1 MVFTGPGLHGDRW
14 GLDDSTMLTDV
25 TGVEVVR
32 AGGPVPLSENGLEAR
47 INRMIGRRGVFVRWW
62 IDSVKRFELAPGQK
76 IDVILG
82 ELGPYETSLGV
93 EKLAARLGVPW
104 VADLQDPWALD
115 EMRLYPTA
123 LHRLADRKRMRSTLR
138 SAAAV
143 VMNTPEA
150 AARLLIAFPELR
162 RQRVV
167 SITNGFDAKD
177 FGRSVPEREDGAFRI
192 VHSGSLHTD
201 LAQQER
207 TAGRIRRR
215 LGGMPVPTVDFRTR
229 SHVYLMEAVD
239 EVLRTD
245 PSLQRVVEVHL
256 VGATTDADRQAA
268 ARYPFVHFHGQKSH
282 AEAVS
287 LLRTADLLFLP
298 MQDLPVG
305 VRAGL
310 VPGKTY
316 EYIASG
322 TPILAAVPDGDAR
335 EILLSVGTATVCRP
349 ADVDCLVRALRERIQ
364 AWRHGAPRPRPDP
377 AVVAQ
382 FEARNLTSVMAG
394 LLHEAAT
401 GATSGGT
408 PHG

>member
-1 MVFTGPGLHGDRW
+1 
-14 GLDDSTMLTDV
+14 
-25 TGVEVVR
+25 
-32 AGGPVPLSENGLEAR
+32 
-47 INRMIGRRGVFVRWW
+47 MIGRRGVFVRWW
-62 IDSVKRFELAPGQK
+62 IDSVKRFERAPGQE

-82 ELGPYETSLGV
+82 ELGPYETSFGV

-123 LHRLADRKRMRSTLR
+123 LHRLADRRRMRSTLR

-150 AARLLIAFPELR
+150 AARLLSAFPELR

-177 FGRSVPEREDGAFRI
+177 FGQSVPEREDSAFRI

-268 ARYPFVHFHGQKSH
+268 ARYPFVHFDGHKPH

-349 ADVDCLVRALRERIQ
+349 PDVDCLVRALRERIQ
-364 AWRHGAPRPRPDP
+364 AWRDGAPRPQPDP
-377 AVVAQ
+377 AVLAR
-382 FEARNLTSVMAG
+382 FEARNLTSQLAA
-394 LLHEAAT
+394 LLHEVT
-401 GATSGGT
+401 R
-408 PHG
+408 

>member
-1 MVFTGPGLHGDRW
+1 MSSATAAAKHAATRAGSRSRLTALIVGYHYPPIGGVGAQRAVHLTRYLGEFGIRPLVFTGPGLHGDRW

-32 AGGPVPLSENGLEAR
+32 ADGPIPLSENRLEAR

-62 IDSVKRFELAPGQK
+62 IDSVKRFERAPGQE

-82 ELGPYETSLGV
+82 ELGPYETSFGV

-123 LHRLADRKRMRSTLR
+123 LHRLADRRRMRSTLR

-150 AARLLIAFPELR
+150 AARLLSAFPELR

-177 FGRSVPEREDGAFRI
+177 FGQSVPEREDSAFRI

-215 LGGMPVPTVDFRTR
+215 LGGMPV
-229 SHVYLMEAVD
+229 
-239 EVLRTD
+239 LRRFSY
-245 PSLQRVVEVHL
+245 PL
-256 VGATTDADRQAA
+256 
-268 ARYPFVHFHGQKSH
+268 AR
-282 AEAVS
+282 
-287 LLRTADLLFLP
+287 L
-298 MQDLPVG
+298 
-305 VRAGL
+305 
-310 VPGKTY
+310 
-316 EYIASG
+316 
-322 TPILAAVPDGDAR
+322 
-335 EILLSVGTATVCRP
+335 
-349 ADVDCLVRALRERIQ
+349 
-364 AWRHGAPRPRPDP
+364 
-377 AVVAQ
+377 
-382 FEARNLTSVMAG
+382 
-394 LLHEAAT
+394 
-401 GATSGGT
+401 
-408 PHG
+408 PHGSRR